1 MLRVKDILNEKEKVE
16 VERLRI
22 KILKS
27 NSISKSRKYYE
38 KIVEIIQQAKDVTAK
53 LKSTVSA
60 R

>member
-1 MLRVKDILNEKEKVE
+1 VLRVKDILNEKEKVE

-38 KIVEIIQQAKDVTAK
+38 KIVEIIQQAKERYSQ
-53 LKSTVSA
+53 KSIYF
-60 R
+60 

>member
-38 KIVEIIQQAKDVTAK
+38 KIVEIIQQAKERYSQ
-53 LKSTVSA
+53 KSIYF
-60 R
+60 